1 MENPNAQSRCYAT
14 FYTDAIQLGFESE
27 KQGRPIFQDVPFIR
41 ILVPGDTT
49 NIIEREAND
58 QDKIKYRKEWQHFE
72 AGQTAGLTG
81 TPLEQWPQIT
91 RSQLK
96 EAKYFEVHTVE
107 QMAGLADIHA
117 QKLGMGFYELRN
129 KAKAYL
135 DAASGTA
142 DSTKQ
147 AAENLRLTN
156 MLADLQKQVAELSE
170 ASEAKKAG
178 RPKKEPETA

>member
-1 MENPNAQSRCYAT
+1 MENPNAESRVYAT
-14 FYTDAIQLGFESE
+14 FYTDAIPLGFESE
-27 KQGRPIFQDVPFIR
+27 KQGRPIFKDVAFIR

-49 NIIEREAND
+49 NVIDREANE
-58 QDKIKYRKEWQHFE
+58 QDKIKYRQAWLRYES
-72 AGQTAGLTG
+72 GQVVGVTG

-107 QMAGLADIHA
+107 QMANLADIHA
-117 QKLGMGFYELRN
+117 QKLGMGFNELRT

-135 DAASGTA
+135 AAASGIA
-142 DSTKQ
+142 DSTHQ
-147 AAENLRLTN
+147 AAENERLTN
-156 MLADLQKQVAELSE
+156 MLADLQRQVEELGG
-170 ASEAKKAG
+170 KKAG